1 MMCAIVVLQLLGPWL
16 VYRALALVG
25 ERGEE

>member
-1 MMCAIVVLQLLGPWL
+1 MCSIVVLQIVGPLL

-25 ERGEE
+25 ERRT